1 MIAYENHRS
10 SSINYLYRQYD
21 TDFEFGLHFHDSFEF
36 VYVFEGEITITIEK
50 EKYNIKSGE
59 GLLILPNQIHSFNTL
74 KHSKTFILIFASSYV
89 AKYYKQSLTYC
100 SKKPYFSLKGEN
112 ELVER
117 LQQTDNIFL
126 LKSLLYYLVYL
137 YTQSESIPRDVKYNT
152 LMQHVLTY
160 IEENYQHEI
169 TLKGLAKKLG
179 YDYHYLSSIINTGLN
194 SNFLSFLNGY
204 RINKVCELMMDD
216 STTPIS
222 NLAYNCGYTSL
233 RTFNRNFIEI
243 KKVTPSEYRQKLIHE

>member
-1 MIAYENHRS
+1 
-10 SSINYLYRQYD
+10 
-21 TDFEFGLHFHDSFEF
+21 
-36 VYVFEGEITITIEK
+36 
-50 EKYNIKSGE
+50 
-59 GLLILPNQIHSFNTL
+59 
-74 KHSKTFILIFASSYV
+74 
-89 AKYYKQSLTYC
+89 
-100 SKKPYFSLKGEN
+100 
-112 ELVER
+112 
-117 LQQTDNIFL
+117 
-126 LKSLLYYLVYL
+126 
-137 YTQSESIPRDVKYNT
+137 
-152 LMQHVLTY
+152 MQHVLTY

-222 NLAYNCGYTSL
+222 DLAYNCGYTSL